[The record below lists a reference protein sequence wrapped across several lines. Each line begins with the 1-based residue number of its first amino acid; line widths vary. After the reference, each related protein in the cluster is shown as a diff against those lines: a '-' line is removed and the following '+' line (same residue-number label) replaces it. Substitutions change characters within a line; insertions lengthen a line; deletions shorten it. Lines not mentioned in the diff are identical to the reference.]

1 MNKASEKV
9 LDLVKEGKISPEEG
23 DQLLSAMDSSKGRF
37 WQMLFHPFERLSSKT
52 TVGIA
57 FVVALC
63 GLALSRWS
71 IRFDGALDLHI
82 NIAPVVWRVAF
93 IEQVVAWPLTAISL
107 WGLAKVL
114 HKQTRL
120 SDFIGFVGA
129 ARLPLLLAAV
139 SLVLVVQNP
148 QFTQTYQ
155 SFTQF
160 SFLLLV
166 GVTLPWYCWFIT
178 LLFNAYKVA
187 SGIRGR
193 RLIVSFIVGIF
204 LAETISK
211 IGLWITLW

>member
-52 TVGIA
+52 TLGIA

-63 GLALSRWS
+63 SLALSRWS
-71 IRFDGALDLHI
+71 IHFDGALDLHT
-82 NIAPVVWRVAF
+82 NIVPVLWKVAF
-93 IEQVVAWPLTAISL
+93 MEQVVAWPVTAISL
-107 WGLAKVL
+107 WALAKVL
-114 HKQTRL
+114 HKQIRL
-120 SDFIGFVGA
+120 SDFIGFVGV

-139 SLVLVVQNP
+139 SLVLVVQNSL
-148 QFTQTYQ
+148 FTQTYQ
-155 SFTQF
+155 SFTQS
-160 SFLLLV
+160 SFLLLI
-166 GVTLPWYCWFIT
+166 GVTLPWYCWFIA

-187 SGIRGR
+187 SGMRGTK
-193 RLIVSFIVGIF
+193 LIVSFMVGIF

-211 IGLWITLW
+211 IGLWVTLW